1 MSLFITK
8 KSLLSSI
15 IKDSFSLMILF
26 VGINLCLLEIIY
38 HLFWR
43 ILFILKEEHYI
54 TDFIVINHPL
64 KKELR
69 IFLKYDRD
77 GGPVI
82 RNITRESKPGRR
94 VYVGASEIPRILDGL
109 GVAILTTSK
118 GVISNKVAKK
128 LKIGGELL
136 CSVW

>member
-1 MSLFITK
+1 M
-8 KSLLSSI
+8 
-15 IKDSFSLMILF
+15 
-26 VGINLCLLEIIY
+26 
-38 HLFWR
+38 
-43 ILFILKEEHYI
+43 
-54 TDFIVINHPL
+54 
-64 KKELR
+64 
-69 IFLKYDRD
+69 KYDRD
-77 GGPVI
+77 GDPVI

-94 VYVGASEIPRILDGL
+94 VYVGANEIPRILDGL

>member
-1 MSLFITK
+1 MTDPVADLLTRIRNGLRAGKRWVDVPSSNLK
-8 KSLLSSI
+8 K
-15 IKDSFSLMILF
+15 
-26 VGINLCLLEIIY
+26 
-38 HLFWR
+38 R

-54 TDFIVINHPL
+54 NDFIVINHPL
-64 KKELR
+64 KKDLR

-77 GGPVI
+77 GGRVI

>member
-1 MSLFITK
+1 MSMTDPVADLLTRIRNGLRAGKRWVDVPSSNLK
-8 KSLLSSI
+8 K
-15 IKDSFSLMILF
+15 
-26 VGINLCLLEIIY
+26 
-38 HLFWR
+38 R

-82 RNITRESKPGRR
+82 RNITRGSKPGRR
-94 VYVGASEIPRILDGL
+94 IYVGASEIPRILDGL
-109 GVAILTTSK
+109 GIAILTTSK